1 MLHASL
7 IAMTSV
13 SALERAIF
21 LISISGHLLLLAKL
35 YFTRLYRIYCW
46 FTLYLAFQLVTTV
59 VLMLLNP
66 RTNAFG
72 YVWIPARLGVYVLY
86 FLVVYELYALVLKD
100 YPGIQRLGQR
110 AMLVAVAVSLL
121 VSGSSLIVDMNANP
135 DPYPIL
141 KLVYTFGRGVTFS
154 LVLFIAMM
162 VGFLAYFPVPL
173 KSNVVTH
180 AALNVAYFLAT
191 SLGVF
196 YRNMVGQGIAR
207 TLSMTL
213 GALTAALL
221 YCWFF
226 RLSLAGEERVQS
238 AGIRWDRG
246 AEMHLL
252 DQLKTINNSLLH
264 PSLK

>member
-1 MLHASL
+1 
-7 IAMTSV
+7 MTSV
-13 SALERAIF
+13 SALERSIF
-21 LISISGHLLLLAKL
+21 LVSISGHLLLLAKL
-35 YFTRLYRIYCW
+35 SFTRLFRIYRW
-46 FTLYLAFQLVTTV
+46 FSAYIAFQLVTTI
-59 VLMLLNP
+59 VLLFLNP
-66 RTNAFG
+66 STNIFG
-72 YVWIPARLGVYVLY
+72 YVWIPARLGSYALY

-110 AMLVAVAVSLL
+110 AMLVAVALSLL
-121 VSGSSLIVDMNANP
+121 VAGSSLIVDLNAQP
-135 DPYPIL
+135 DRYPIL
-141 KLVYTFGRGVTFS
+141 KLVYTVGRGVTFS

-180 AALNVAYFLAT
+180 AALNVIYFLLA

-196 YRNMVGQGIAR
+196 YRNLVGQGFAR

-213 GALTAALL
+213 GALTAVLL

-226 RLSLAGEERVQS
+226 RLSQAGEERVRS
-238 AGIRWDRG
+238 TGIRWDRG

-264 PSLK
+264 PSVK